1 MNNKILLA
9 IAIISGL
16 IAMFLVQRHIS
27 EIRGETIT
35 VFKATQDRDAGD
47 VIGNTVETVTLPAGL
62 FPDALAEAPDE
73 NFREYIESTP
83 LRIRVSAGDILLFR
97 HFDSSVDPGV
107 LPSIPPGKKAMSLT
121 VNQTSSVSYF
131 VQPGDL
137 VDVMATFPAQRD
149 LSVEDESQRDLYNRA
164 STRPLVQA
172 VQVLAV
178 GSEYRASERQNLDP
192 YASVTLLVDIEEA
205 AKLIF
210 AQDYYE
216 VDFTLILRGKD
227 DTEISNDLPEVG
239 IGTHNFDD
247 IGNQP
252 SNKLIMKK
260 EQLE

>member
-47 VIGNTVETVTLPAGL
+47 VMGSTIETVTLPAGL
-62 FPDALAEAPDE
+62 FPDALEEAPDE

-83 LRIRVSAGDILLFR
+83 LRIKVTAGDILLFR

-107 LPSIPPGKKAMSLT
+107 LPSIPAGKKALSLT
-121 VNQTSSVSYF
+121 VNQASSVSYF
-131 VQPGDL
+131 VQPGDF
-137 VDVMATFPAQRD
+137 VDVMGTFPAQRFTTAQ
-149 LSVEDESQRDLYNRA
+149 EDEKIDYSKA

-178 GSEYRASERQNLDP
+178 GSEYRASERQSLDP
-192 YASVTLLVDIEEA
+192 YASVTLLVDMEEA

-227 DTEISNDLPEVG
+227 DTDIANNLPEVG

-247 IGNQP
+247 IGNVP

-260 EQLE
+260 EQVE